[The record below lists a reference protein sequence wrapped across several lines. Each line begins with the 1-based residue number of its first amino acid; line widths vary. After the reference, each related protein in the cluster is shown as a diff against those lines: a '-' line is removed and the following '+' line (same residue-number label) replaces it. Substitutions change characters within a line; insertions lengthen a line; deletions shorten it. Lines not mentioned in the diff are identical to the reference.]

1 MYFCTMFCRLC
12 TDLLNVIQ
20 NMVHGLVKY
29 EGLQQQLS
37 NLDERLNDLN
47 NLISVTVNKS
57 NKV

>member
-1 MYFCTMFCRLC
+1 MSFCTLFRRLC

-20 NMVHGLVKY
+20 NMLRGLVKY
-29 EGLQQQLS
+29 EGLGQQLS
-37 NLDERLNDLN
+37 NLDERLDDLN